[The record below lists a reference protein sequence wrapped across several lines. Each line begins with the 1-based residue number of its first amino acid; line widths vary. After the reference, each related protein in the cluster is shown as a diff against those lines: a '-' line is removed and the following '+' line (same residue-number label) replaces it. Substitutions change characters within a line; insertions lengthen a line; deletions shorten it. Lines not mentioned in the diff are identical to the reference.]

1 MCLLCWCK
9 QRASPSQQ
17 PGHSDRAGPAPIPL
31 VYPTLLMKKKKSC
44 ISSMELSDIGERV
57 YAAESLLNR
66 RIRRVTIR
74 IHLLFFLFFFLSFF
88 FIIIFFFINHY
99 TLLLSCLP
107 SPFLLLYFSSSS
119 FFSLLPLLL
128 LLLLFYVFIIF
139 CHLYTILKFFSSF
152 SLLFR
157 SPSWRLHQ
165 KHRFFLIQVT
175 FQTITH
181 KSKSNYSL
189 STRKHF
195 LPFYFHFLSIHPSI
209 YISLYHSLYHS
220 PFFLSLMFFSRFL
233 S

>member
-88 FIIIFFFINHY
+88 LIIIFFFINHY

-107 SPFLLLYFSSSS
+107 SPFLLLYFSSS
-119 FFSLLPLLL
+119 FFSLLPLL
-128 LLLLFYVFIIF
+128 FIISSVIF
-139 CHLYTILKFFSSF
+139 IIIPSLIFFF
-152 SLLFR
+152 IFFIF
-157 SPSWRLHQ
+157 SWRLHQ

-209 YISLYHSLYHS
+209 YISLYHS